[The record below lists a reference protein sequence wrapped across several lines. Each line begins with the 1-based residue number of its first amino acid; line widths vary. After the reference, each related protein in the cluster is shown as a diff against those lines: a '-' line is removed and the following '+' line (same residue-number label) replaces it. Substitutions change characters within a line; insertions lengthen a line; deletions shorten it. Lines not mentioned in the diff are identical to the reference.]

1 MIISIFRS
9 TESFQ
14 TKLVLVLAILLA
26 GYLAIVL
33 HELAHG
39 LVASWNG
46 DNTAR
51 QEGRLTLNPLKH
63 LDITGFLLMIFV
75 GIGWAKPVPV
85 NVYNFR
91 KMRKGIFFTSIAG
104 VLTNFILA
112 FVFFIIFVLCGSLYA
127 QGTLLT
133 TFLYHFLLYSVSF
146 NVGLIAFN
154 ILPIYPLDGFRI
166 VESFTRYGNRFC
178 VFMRKYGMYIFIGLL
193 ALGWIANFVN
203 IPQLDILG
211 TYMDFVRSLIL
222 KLYNV
227 VLGWFGL

>member
-1 MIISIFRS
+1 MIINIFTS
-9 TESFQ
+9 SEPFQ
-14 TKLVLVLAILLA
+14 RKLILVLAILLA
-26 GYLAIVL
+26 SYLAIVL
-33 HELAHG
+33 HEIAHG

-51 QEGRLTLNPLKH
+51 QEGRLTLNPIKH
-63 LDITGFLLMIFV
+63 LDITGFLLMLCV

-112 FVFFIIFVLCGSLYA
+112 FLFFVIYVLCGPLYV
-127 QGTLLT
+127 QNTLLT
-133 TFLYHFLLYSVSF
+133 LFLENFLLYSVAI
-146 NVGLIAFN
+146 NIGLIAFN

-178 VFMRKYGMYIFIGLL
+178 VFMRRYGTYIFLGLI
-193 ALGWIANFVN
+193 ALGWIANFVG

-211 TYMDFVRSLIL
+211 TYMNFVRNIIT
-222 KLYNV
+222 KLYSL
-227 VLGWFGL
+227 VLGWF